1 MECFTNTLNQS
12 IPNVVELHKKYE
24 TCHINS
30 IILQD
35 NCKKQ
40 AKELADITKE
50 KNDLIKTLD
59 ETQKDQGTCK
69 KKLDA
74 FKKYLEFI
82 GSIDERIKNMDTCNS
97 YLKIYCDCVKDK
109 DTGCANRYLKYL
121 NCEGALPQDY
131 HNKIKASYSR
141 LLDDV
146 IMVKKNLTNLLITGD
161 FDLMQGIYEQ
171 KKNLPLDN
179 CQFICCLDVDLDTQ
193 FNATYWKTF
202 ADGWQLFRKYFL
214 A

>member
-1 MECFTNTLNQS
+1 MQGRLYFHFNNANCAVECFTNALSQS
-12 IPNVVELHKKYE
+12 VPNVVELQRKYE
-24 TCHINS
+24 SCHKNS

-35 NCKKQ
+35 NCK
-40 AKELADITKE
+40 I
-50 KNDLIKTLD
+50 
-59 ETQKDQGTCK
+59 QKDQDNCK

-74 FKKYLEFI
+74 YKKYLEFI

-109 DTGCANRYLKYL
+109 DEGCANRYLKYL

-146 IMVKKNLTNLLITGD
+146 IMVKKNLINLLTTGD
-161 FDLMQGIYEQ
+161 FDLMQEIYGQ

-179 CQFICCLDVDLDTQ
+179 CRFICSLDVDLDTQ